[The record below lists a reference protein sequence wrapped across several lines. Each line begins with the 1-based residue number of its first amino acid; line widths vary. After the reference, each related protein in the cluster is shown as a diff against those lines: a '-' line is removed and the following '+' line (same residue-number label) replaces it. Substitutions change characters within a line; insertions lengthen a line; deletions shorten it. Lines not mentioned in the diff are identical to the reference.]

1 MKNLRFMLVTAFM
14 LVCGVMSAT
23 EVTWQAS
30 GNSTLPTAIGEDITL
45 AWTNASF
52 SSSKPTAAYLSAN
65 GTLTVTAPE
74 GMAVQ
79 SVTFKFSGENL
90 SLTADPRGNY
100 ATDSWNNTGTWSG
113 SANAVT
119 FTAPSKRYITKITV
133 TYITESSVP
142 TTPVLS
148 ITQITNFDD
157 TYDLDN
163 DTKTLVVYYKNE
175 GTDAQNAKLT
185 LFVNNVENNVVNL
198 NTIANGA
205 NTWVNLP
212 YNKETIAA
220 GAQTVKVSLTADGI
234 DAIEESKTVTF
245 TKAAPEAT
253 FSVAAANVN
262 VAHDATSYQ
271 VVATVTNTSNV
282 DATGVQVLLQKSLQN
297 VAEPQAIDLA
307 ALASKDVTFTVQ
319 APDGGFTAGAT
330 TMFVMVKA
338 YEKNKAQQEVTVT
351 VEEAPVQEVKDL
363 AITSVDGTIDLGA
376 ETPQLRVI
384 VQNNGT
390 VDITDA
396 AVVLKNGETTL
407 GEGTVS
413 AAAGQAGWTYIA
425 INKTGLEAGTI
436 TVTASVTVEGD
447 AAPADNT
454 FTQDNISVVAAPV
467 PTAAFTLTAAGA
479 QTQVGDATF
488 EVKVTVKNTGDAAGA
503 ATVQIIKGTEALCE
517 AQTTQTLEVDGEETL
532 TFTVNN
538 PYTAA
543 GTFELQA
550 ITSDN
555 KAGCFITVTV
565 APAPVEE
572 VKDLAITSVD
582 GTIDLGAETPQLRV
596 IVQNNGTVNI
606 TDAAVVLKNG
616 ETTLGEGTVSAAAGQ
631 TGWTYV
637 TINKTG
643 LEAGTITVT
652 ASVTVEGDATP
663 ADNTFTQEN
672 ISVVAAPV
680 PTAAFTLTA
689 AGAQTQVGD
698 ATFEVKVTVKNTGDA
713 AGAATVQIIKGTEA
727 LCEAQ
732 TTQTL
737 EVDGEETLTFTV
749 NNPYTAAGT
758 FELQAI
764 TSDNKAG
771 CFITVTVAPAPVE
784 EVKDLAISQVSC
796 EIDLAQENNYAT
808 VSVVNNGSVDITD
821 ATVTVKATI
830 NDVEQVLGTN
840 TVSAKA
846 GYTGLASVTLDT
858 TGLTVGTLTL
868 TIAVDVEGDATP
880 ADNTTTKE
888 VTVADTT
895 SGIAAVKTQLKDK
908 HAQIYTLKGEK
919 VSTVN
924 KAGLYIVNGR
934 KVVVK

>member
-1 MKNLRFMLVTAFM
+1 MMKNLRFMLVTAFM
-14 LVCGVMSAT
+14 LVCSVMSAT

-30 GNSTLPTAIGEDITL
+30 GTSTLPTAIGEDITL

-90 SLTADPRGNY
+90 SLTADPQGNY

-119 FTAPSKRYITKITV
+119 FTAPGKRYITKITV
-133 TYITESSVP
+133 TYIAESSVP

-148 ITQITNFDD
+148 ITQITNFDE

-220 GAQTVKVSLTADGI
+220 GAQTVKVSLTADGV

-297 VAEPQAIDLA
+297 VAEPQVIDLA

-390 VDITDA
+390 VNITDA

-425 INKTGLEAGTI
+425 
-436 TVTASVTVEGD
+436 
-447 AAPADNT
+447 
-454 FTQDNISVVAAPV
+454 
-467 PTAAFTLTAAGA
+467 
-479 QTQVGDATF
+479 
-488 EVKVTVKNTGDAAGA
+488 
-503 ATVQIIKGTEALCE
+503 
-517 AQTTQTLEVDGEETL
+517 
-532 TFTVNN
+532 
-538 PYTAA
+538 
-543 GTFELQA
+543 
-550 ITSDN
+550 
-555 KAGCFITVTV
+555 
-565 APAPVEE
+565 
-572 VKDLAITSVD
+572 
-582 GTIDLGAETPQLRV
+582 
-596 IVQNNGTVNI
+596 
-606 TDAAVVLKNG
+606 
-616 ETTLGEGTVSAAAGQ
+616 
-631 TGWTYV
+631 
-637 TINKTG
+637 INKTG

-713 AGAATVQIIKGTEA
+713 AGAATVQIIKGAEA

-737 EVDGEETLTFTV
+737 EVNGEETLTFTV

-868 TIAVDVEGDATP
+868 TITVDVEGDATP

-908 HAQIYTLKGEK
+908 NAQIYTLKGEK
-919 VSTVN
+919 MSTVN
-924 KAGLYIVNGR
+924 KPGLLTSYFLLLTSYLLTLSLPLTIYSPLAVGLAASLR
-934 KVVVK
+934 PIKSYHVPSLLDVDGVRFSIAVMPLMYFSPS

>member
-14 LVCGVMSAT
+14 LVCSVMSAT

-30 GNSTLPTAIGEDITL
+30 GTSTLPTAIGEDITL

-90 SLTADPRGNY
+90 SLTADPQGNY

-119 FTAPSKRYITKITV
+119 FTAPGKRYITKITV
-133 TYITESSVP
+133 TYIAESSVP

-220 GAQTVKVSLTADGI
+220 GAQTVKVSLTADGV

-271 VVATVTNTSNV
+271 VVAAVTNTSNV

-297 VAEPQAIDLA
+297 VAEPQVIDLA

-338 YEKNKAQQEVTVT
+338 YEKNKARQEVTVT

-363 AITSVDGTIDLGA
+363 AIS
-376 ETPQLRVI
+376 
-384 VQNNGT
+384 
-390 VDITDA
+390 
-396 AVVLKNGETTL
+396 
-407 GEGTVS
+407 
-413 AAAGQAGWTYIA
+413 
-425 INKTGLEAGTI
+425 
-436 TVTASVTVEGD
+436 
-447 AAPADNT
+447 
-454 FTQDNISVVAAPV
+454 
-467 PTAAFTLTAAGA
+467 
-479 QTQVGDATF
+479 
-488 EVKVTVKNTGDAAGA
+488 
-503 ATVQIIKGTEALCE
+503 QI
-517 AQTTQTLEVDGEETL
+517 
-532 TFTVNN
+532 
-538 PYTAA
+538 
-543 GTFELQA
+543 
-550 ITSDN
+550 
-555 KAGCFITVTV
+555 
-565 APAPVEE
+565 
-572 VKDLAITSVD
+572 
-582 GTIDLGAETPQLRV
+582 
-596 IVQNNGTVNI
+596 
-606 TDAAVVLKNG
+606 
-616 ETTLGEGTVSAAAGQ
+616 
-631 TGWTYV
+631 
-637 TINKTG
+637 
-643 LEAGTITVT
+643 
-652 ASVTVEGDATP
+652 
-663 ADNTFTQEN
+663 
-672 ISVVAAPV
+672 
-680 PTAAFTLTA
+680 
-689 AGAQTQVGD
+689 
-698 ATFEVKVTVKNTGDA
+698 
-713 AGAATVQIIKGTEA
+713 
-727 LCEAQ
+727 
-732 TTQTL
+732 
-737 EVDGEETLTFTV
+737 
-749 NNPYTAAGT
+749 
-758 FELQAI
+758 
-764 TSDNKAG
+764 
-771 CFITVTVAPAPVE
+771 
-784 EVKDLAISQVSC
+784 SC

-846 GYTGLASVTLDT
+846 GYMGLASVTLDT

-868 TIAVDVEGDATP
+868 TITVDVEGDATP

-924 KAGLYIVNGR
+924 KPGLYIINGR

>member
-1 MKNLRFMLVTAFM
+1 
-14 LVCGVMSAT
+14 
-23 EVTWQAS
+23 
-30 GNSTLPTAIGEDITL
+30 
-45 AWTNASF
+45 
-52 SSSKPTAAYLSAN
+52 
-65 GTLTVTAPE
+65 
-74 GMAVQ
+74 
-79 SVTFKFSGENL
+79 
-90 SLTADPRGNY
+90 
-100 ATDSWNNTGTWSG
+100 
-113 SANAVT
+113 
-119 FTAPSKRYITKITV
+119 
-133 TYITESSVP
+133 
-142 TTPVLS
+142 
-148 ITQITNFDD
+148 
-157 TYDLDN
+157 
-163 DTKTLVVYYKNE
+163 
-175 GTDAQNAKLT
+175 
-185 LFVNNVENNVVNL
+185 
-198 NTIANGA
+198 
-205 NTWVNLP
+205 
-212 YNKETIAA
+212 
-220 GAQTVKVSLTADGI
+220 
-234 DAIEESKTVTF
+234 
-245 TKAAPEAT
+245 
-253 FSVAAANVN
+253 
-262 VAHDATSYQ
+262 
-271 VVATVTNTSNV
+271 
-282 DATGVQVLLQKSLQN
+282 
-297 VAEPQAIDLA
+297 
-307 ALASKDVTFTVQ
+307 
-319 APDGGFTAGAT
+319 
-330 TMFVMVKA
+330 
-338 YEKNKAQQEVTVT
+338 
-351 VEEAPVQEVKDL
+351 VKDL
-363 AITSVDGTIDLGA
+363 AITA
-376 ETPQLRVI
+376 
-384 VQNNGT
+384 
-390 VDITDA
+390 
-396 AVVLKNGETTL
+396 
-407 GEGTVS
+407 
-413 AAAGQAGWTYIA
+413 
-425 INKTGLEAGTI
+425 
-436 TVTASVTVEGD
+436 
-447 AAPADNT
+447 
-454 FTQDNISVVAAPV
+454 
-467 PTAAFTLTAAGA
+467 
-479 QTQVGDATF
+479 
-488 EVKVTVKNTGDAAGA
+488 
-503 ATVQIIKGTEALCE
+503 
-517 AQTTQTLEVDGEETL
+517 
-532 TFTVNN
+532 
-538 PYTAA
+538 
-543 GTFELQA
+543 
-550 ITSDN
+550 
-555 KAGCFITVTV
+555 
-565 APAPVEE
+565 
-572 VKDLAITSVD
+572 VD

-631 TGWTYV
+631 AGWTYI

-713 AGAATVQIIKGTEA
+713 AGAATVQIIKGAEA

-749 NNPYTAAGT
+749 SNPYTAAGT

-771 CFITVTVAPAPVE
+771 CFITVTVAPAPVD

-846 GYTGLASVTLDT
+846 GYMGLASVTLDT

-868 TIAVDVEGDATP
+868 TITVDVEGDATP

-908 HAQIYTLKGEK
+908 NAQIYTLKGEK

-924 KAGLYIVNGR
+924 KPGLYIVNGR